1 METKQNQSAEDLKNQ
16 ILNKPEGIFKYL
28 EPAEIDAWMKTRKDE
43 HSNKK
48 GFNNR
53 PWGEDELLIRRQV
66 IIDYIAQGLSR
77 RRLVEQLM
85 DRWEISYRTAYKY
98 YNDAIK
104 FLAKD
109 NEKFVQYNR
118 DKMQERLEYIMTE
131 AIERGCYKEA
141 VMAAQELDKILGL
154 QQENKK
160 IEITDFKTE
169 FKFGE

>member
-1 METKQNQSAEDLKNQ
+1 MNQNQNVEDLKKQ
-16 ILNKPEGIFKYL
+16 ILNKPEGVFKYL
-28 EPAEIDAWMKTRKDE
+28 EPAEIDAWMKARKEE
-43 HSNKK
+43 HKNKK
-48 GFNNR
+48 GYVNQ
-53 PWGEDELLIRRQV
+53 PWQEDELLIRRQV

-77 RRLVEQLM
+77 RRLIEQLC
-85 DRWEISYRTAYKY
+85 DRWEIGLKTAYTY

-109 NEKFVQYNR
+109 NEKFREYNR

-131 AIERGCYKEA
+131 AIDRGCYKEA
-141 VMAAQELDKILGL
+141 VMAAAELDKILGL